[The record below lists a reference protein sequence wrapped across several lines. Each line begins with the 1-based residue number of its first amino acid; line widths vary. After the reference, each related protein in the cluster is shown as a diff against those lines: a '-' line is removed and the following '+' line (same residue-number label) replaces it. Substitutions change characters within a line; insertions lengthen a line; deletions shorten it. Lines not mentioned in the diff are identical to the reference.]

1 MIDLTK
7 NTKTSKTHWL
17 VKTFGKWNSD
27 QINEYG
33 ELNNLYFLFQIK
45 LPSLLGAPKQ
55 PVDQKPLQFDQDG
68 APVFPPSR
76 PNTQP
81 ATSQAQGQ
89 IRNNPDVQV
98 TGAVTKTSNN
108 NANIPKVNFFL
119 KSVQWLVFKYCR
131 DL

>member
-1 MIDLTK
+1 M
-7 NTKTSKTHWL
+7 
-17 VKTFGKWNSD
+17 
-27 QINEYG
+27 
-33 ELNNLYFLFQIK
+33 
-45 LPSLLGAPKQ
+45 GAPKQ

-119 KSVQWLVFKYCR
+119 NSGTSRKKKVEIIRQTVMQSPVFVSLKVTSKIFIWNKAQNQI
-131 DL
+131 

>member
-1 MIDLTK
+1 M
-7 NTKTSKTHWL
+7 
-17 VKTFGKWNSD
+17 
-27 QINEYG
+27 
-33 ELNNLYFLFQIK
+33 NNLYFLLQIK

-108 NANIPKVNFFL
+108 NANIPKVNF
-119 KSVQWLVFKYCR
+119 KQWLVFKSR
-131 DL
+131 KEEEII